1 MPVTLARLLPNPEIL
16 GKHILEQGSGIA
28 CQQIPP
34 ADIASK
40 VPLYSLFR
48 IGGRA
53 IHPKF
58 FDRASMQLISWGATY
73 VAAREAAETARV
85 LFFQA
90 VNPKPWADDT
100 GSVNR
105 IDETSAPFEVRIEGQ
120 PDGVFRFDS
129 LYTFWTRPA
138 AG

>member
-16 GKHILEQGSGIA
+16 GKHILEQSGIS
-28 CQQIPP
+28 CSSIPP
-34 ADIASK
+34 AELGSK
-40 VPLYSLFR
+40 LPLYTLYR
-48 IGGRA
+48 IGGA
-53 IHPKF
+53 APHAKF
-58 FDRASMQLISWGATY
+58 IDRASMFLITWGATY

-85 LFFQA
+85 LFYQA
-90 VNPKPWADDT
+90 VNPKPWSDDA

-105 IDETSAPFEVRIEGQ
+105 IDETSAPFENRAEGL